1 MDDNQQGFREN
12 RSTADAAQMFI
23 RIHEEA
29 SAVVDE
35 TCKKDDDPVATLLD
49 ITKAYPRINK
59 PCLWTILRKAGM
71 DERTLRTLE
80 GIHEHTEYRIKGKEG
95 RQRTLGTEERPT
107 RLFNI
112 PDPIQHIPCCCHEN
126 GHGRKEKNGPEQKAV
141 NVE

>member
-1 MDDNQQGFREN
+1 MGLMDDNQQGFREN

-80 GIHEHTEYRIKGKEG
+80 GIHEHTHTHRHTHTDTHTQTHTHTHTHTHKH
-95 RQRTLGTEERPT
+95 T
-107 RLFNI
+107 
-112 PDPIQHIPCCCHEN
+112 H
-126 GHGRKEKNGPEQKAV
+126 
-141 NVE
+141 